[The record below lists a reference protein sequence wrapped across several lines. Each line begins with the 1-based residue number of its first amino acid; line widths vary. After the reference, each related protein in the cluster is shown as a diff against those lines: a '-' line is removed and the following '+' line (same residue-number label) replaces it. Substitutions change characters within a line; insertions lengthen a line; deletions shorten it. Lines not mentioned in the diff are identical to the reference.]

1 METEASLS
9 QVLTDEQALAWRAH
23 ELWKR
28 DAASAGLA
36 SREATA
42 LLPHLWQADPDLS
55 PATMEDLRAALDQW
69 LQQLE
74 CGVEQHMGVLR
85 CNRRGCIKDYWRS
98 KMPGL
103 QLRST
108 AICGAINVVSYA
120 PSGLW
125 SVRVQESERVLIEAS
140 EVIGEVQRYWEAL
153 YAKRPVNLRAFER
166 VVRAHLPRGVPY
178 ELRSV

>member
-9 QVLTDEQALAWRAH
+9 QVLTDEQALAWRAQ
-23 ELWKR
+23 ELWKW

-42 LLPHLWQADPDLS
+42 LLPHLPQADPDLS
-55 PATMEDLRAALDQW
+55 PATMEDLRASLDEW

-74 CGVEQHMGVLR
+74 CGVEEHMGFLR
-85 CNRRGCIKDYWRS
+85 CNRRNCIKDYWRS
-98 KMPGL
+98 KMPDR
-103 QLRST
+103 QLLWT
-108 AICGAINVVSYA
+108 AIGGAINVVSYA

-125 SVRVQESERVLIEAS
+125 SVRVRESERVLIEAS
-140 EVIGEVQRYWEAL
+140 EVIGEVQRYWQAL

-166 VVRAHLPRGVPY
+166 VVRAHLPQGVPY